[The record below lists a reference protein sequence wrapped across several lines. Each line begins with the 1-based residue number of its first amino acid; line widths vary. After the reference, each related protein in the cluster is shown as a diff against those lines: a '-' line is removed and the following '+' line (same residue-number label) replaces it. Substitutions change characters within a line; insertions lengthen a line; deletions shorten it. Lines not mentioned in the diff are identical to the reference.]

1 MYVIGT
7 AGHVDHGKSTL
18 VRALTGIDPDRLKE
32 EKARGMTIDL
42 GFAWIDLAVAEKQ
55 GNGKRETG
63 NGKQAPVAAHALSS
77 KLEAV
82 GVIDVPGH
90 IDFIKNMLAG
100 VGGID
105 AAVLVIAADEGV
117 MPQTREHLAI
127 LDLLAVP
134 AGVIALTKVD
144 LIDDPEWLDLV
155 ELDVIELVQG
165 TQLAAASVVR
175 VSATTG
181 AGLAEL
187 RQAIAATLGR
197 LPPRRNRA
205 RPRLPIDR
213 VFSLSGFGTVVTGT
227 LSDGILN
234 VGEPVEILPA
244 GHSARVRGLQTHKQ
258 AIEHGQPG
266 SRLAINLGG
275 VSTDEIRRGDV
286 VVRPGTVRTT
296 QLIDVHFRLLAD
308 APKAIEHNQAADF
321 FCGAAE
327 IPATIRL
334 LGAERLA
341 PGEHGWLQ
349 LVLDRP
355 SVVVSGDHFILRQPS
370 PSVTLGGGVI
380 LSPHPRHRWRRFDAL
395 ALARLQTLAKGAPD
409 EVLLQTLGRR
419 PFLTASQCLAQSE
432 LDLALGQEALG
443 ELRNLGAVMALE
455 TGAEPVLITVET
467 WGQTLQRLRE
477 LLAAFHQQFSL
488 RRGMARG
495 EVRTRLQATLSG
507 VDLPVRLFNA
517 VINAAKAAD
526 VVDADDNFVWLQGF
540 QVSLTLHQQAMVDH
554 LLAMFDKEPFAPP
567 NTPDLLRV
575 IGGDAELLESLIEGG
590 TLVRIG
596 DGILFQRTDF
606 EAMVAQVQTFAQA
619 QGSITLAQVR
629 DLFQTSRKYAQALL
643 EEMDAQ
649 RITRREGDV
658 RVLRG

>member
-55 GNGKRETG
+55 E
-63 NGKQAPVAAHALSS
+63 NGKQATVAPRTPPS
-77 KLEAV
+77 KIETA

-105 AAVLVIAADEGV
+105 AALLVIAADEGV

-134 AGVIALTKVD
+134 AAVIALTKVD

-155 ELDVIELVQG
+155 ELDVVDLVQG
-165 TQLAAASVVR
+165 TRLADATVVR

-181 AGLAEL
+181 AGLVEL
-187 RQAIAATLGR
+187 RQALAATLGR
-197 LPPRRNRA
+197 LAPRRNRA
-205 RPRLPIDR
+205 RPRLPVDR

-227 LSDGILN
+227 LSDGTLR
-234 VGEPVEILPA
+234 VGDTVEILPA
-244 GHSARVRGLQTHKQ
+244 GPSARVRGLQTHKQ
-258 AIEHGQPG
+258 VIELGQPG

-286 VVRPGTVRTT
+286 VVRPGTLRTT
-296 QLIDVHFRLLAD
+296 QLIDVQFRLLAA
-308 APKAIEHNQAADF
+308 APKAIEHNQSADF
-321 FCGAAE
+321 FSGAAE

-334 LGAERLA
+334 LGSERLA
-341 PGEHGWLQ
+341 PGESGWLQ
-349 LVLDRP
+349 LALERP
-355 SVVVSGDHFILRQPS
+355 AVVVSGDHFILRQPS
-370 PSVTLGGGVI
+370 PSATLGGGVI
-380 LSPHPRHRWRRFDAL
+380 LSPHPRRRWRRFDPA

-409 EVLLQTLGRR
+409 EVLLQTLVRR
-419 PFLTASQCLAQSE
+419 PFLTASALLAQSE
-432 LDLALGQEALG
+432 LDLELGQEALD
-443 ELRNLGAVMALE
+443 ELRSLGAVIGLE
-455 TGAEPVLITVET
+455 TGAEPALLTVET
-467 WGQTLQRLRE
+467 WQQTQQRLRE
-477 LLAAFHQQFSL
+477 LLAAFHHQSPL

-517 VINAAKAAD
+517 VINAAKVAG
-526 VVDADDNFVWLQGF
+526 VIDADDNFVWGQGF
-540 QVSLTLHQQAMVDH
+540 QVTLNLHQQTMVDH
-554 LLAMFDKEPFAPP
+554 LLATFAKDPFAPP
-567 NTPDLLRV
+567 TAPDLLRM
-575 IGGDAELLESLIEGG
+575 IGGDGELLESLIERG

-596 DGILFQRTDF
+596 DGILFLRTDF
-606 EAMVAQVQTFAQA
+606 EAMVAQVQIFAQA

-629 DLFQTSRKYAQALL
+629 DLLQTSRKYAQALL

-649 RITRREGDV
+649 RITRREGDA